1 MDSHTRDI
9 WIVTKYNT
17 HFRFNC
23 LACCY
28 SKFYGRLCGFITF
41 GTKSNDGHPVD
52 GLHHLQ
58 ITASFGSSRFDR
70 IGGSSVVLDVG
81 LHLINVSPS
90 FTESSY
96 TSSISF
102 NRYMKFCKFFRAASS
117 HIRQIHTQAFFVRI
131 CSRHARPVS
140 KLVFKGND
148 CKTLLFSNR
157 RHALC

>member
-1 MDSHTRDI
+1 MDSHTWDI
-9 WIVTKYNT
+9 WIVTKYDT

-23 LACCY
+23 LTCCN
-28 SKFYGRLCGFITF
+28 SKFYGRLCSFVTF
-41 GTKSNDGHPVD
+41 GTKSNDGRTVD

-58 ITASFGSSRFDR
+58 IMESFGSSRFDR
-70 IGGSSVVLDVG
+70 IGGSSVVLDDG

-148 CKTLLFSNR
+148 CKALLFSDR